1 MMTDYLRPFLLLLI
15 ISTLFFQT
23 ACKRKPNGKSI
34 DYVSVSVLSRNELRA
49 LRKYA
54 NGDHLEAV
62 ERSPLKEIIKSH
74 KWFETNKDEICDQH
88 SLEEVTD
95 NKYYIVSVLTHSLP
109 YLTEHT
115 IDFLNILG
123 ERMAQ
128 SYKQNGIIPYR
139 FVLTSVLRT
148 EEDQKKLRSFNYN
161 ATKNESAHF
170 YGITFDISQTRFA
183 MWDSRASIYTY
194 RLRNLLARELIR
206 LQEEGKCYV
215 LLEKREKCF
224 HVTVLPD

>member
-1 MMTDYLRPFLLLLI
+1 MSFSFRNYFIFIFL
-15 ISTLFFQT
+15 STAFIFL
-23 ACKRKPNGKSI
+23 ACNRKPKGKSI
-34 DYVSVSVLSRNELRA
+34 DYVSVSVLSRDELRA
-49 LRKYA
+49 LKKHPNA
-54 NGDHLEAV
+54 DHLEAIKQ
-62 ERSPLKEIIKSH
+62 SPVREVIKSH
-74 KWFETNKDEICDQH
+74 KFFEEHKDEICDQND
-88 SLEEVTD
+88 LQEVTD
-95 NKYYIVSVLTHSLP
+95 NDFYIVSVLTHSLP

-115 IDFLNILG
+115 VDFLNTLG
-123 ERMAQ
+123 ERMEA
-128 SYKQNGIIPYR
+128 SFEENGIIPYR

-148 EEDQKKLRSFNYN
+148 AEDQKKLRSFNYN

-183 MWDSRASIYTY
+183 LWDSRESVYTY

-215 LLEKREKCF
+215 LLENREKCF